1 MKKTVLP
8 ILLFALL
15 TYCLPMVSLLVP
27 AAGAGGGGPSLFGGG
42 AAPAPAASSSGAP
55 APTPAPGALTG
66 TEDPAAPRETGDS
79 PVILIQ
85 NAADGA
91 VLEVPLLDYMIGAA
105 ASEMPVN
112 WPDEALKAQAV
123 ASHSYALY
131 QRDHADVD
139 KLGGAWFSAD
149 PARRQGYMSEEVL
162 RSYWGDAYEEN
173 YARLKGLFEPIA
185 GQVLT
190 WEGAPAA
197 ACYHAISCGR
207 TEASE
212 NVWSEALPYLA
223 GVDSTLDL
231 AAEGYEQTV
240 TYTAQQMYDAL
251 TANFAGLDLT
261 AKPGRWFGEAS
272 YTPAGYVESIQVG
285 GVFAKGTDLRA
296 ALGLRSACFTVQY
309 AEGAFAV
316 TTKGYGHGVGLSQW
330 GAKNL
335 ALTGKSFEEI
345 LAAYFP
351 GTALQVLG

>member
-1 MKKTVLP
+1 MKKTILP

-15 TYCLPMVSLLVP
+15 TYCLPMVSLLLP
-27 AAGAGGGGPSLFGGG
+27 AAGADDGANPFFGFGGG
-42 AAPAPAASSSGAP
+42 ASSPSSAAP

-66 TEDPAAPRETGDS
+66 GKDPNAAPAQTGDS

-85 NAADGA
+85 NAADSS
-91 VLEVPLLDYMIGAA
+91 VLEVPVLDYMIGAA

-131 QRDHADVD
+131 QRDHADTD

-149 PARRQGYMSEEVL
+149 PARRQGYMTEEVL
-162 RSYWGDAYEEN
+162 RSYWGDAYSEN
-173 YARLKGLFEPIA
+173 YARLKSLFEPIVDK
-185 GQVLT
+185 VLT

-251 TANFAGLDLT
+251 TASFAGVDLT
-261 AKPGRWFGEAS
+261 AKPGKWFGDAK
-272 YTPAGYVESIQVG
+272 YTDAGYVQSIQVG
-285 GVFAKGTDLRA
+285 GVFAKGTDVRA

-309 AEGAFAV
+309 ADGAFAV

-330 GAKNL
+330 GAKNM
-335 ALTGKSFEEI
+335 ALTGKSFSEI

-351 GTALQVLG
+351 GTALEVLG